1 MKHLSI
7 ILAFLVMLSAPVAA
21 QDFQKGFAAAQAGDF
36 ATALQEWTPLAE
48 AGDADAQYNLGIM

>member
-21 QDFQKGFAAAQAGDF
+21 QDWDKGWASS
-36 ATALQEWTPLAE
+36 EAE
-48 AGDADAQYNLGIM
+48 GYLTVF